1 MYFFFIEILS
11 HVNAQEAHTHTKS
24 VNGFKFGTFIGCF
37 PTDGAAILA
46 VKGLKR
52 GRNPGV

>member
-1 MYFFFIEILS
+1 MLM
-11 HVNAQEAHTHTKS
+11 HRRHTHTKS